1 MSSAV
6 IALRK
11 AVRAALVADAPL
23 LALLG
28 GAKIYDEAPRDALT
42 PYVTFGDALAR
53 ELSTSLYPGLEQVLV
68 LHVWSMQGGA
78 REGLEIADRIAF
90 LLDDAAMTLDTH
102 RLINLRFSAVETIRE
117 DSGRFVRVALRLR
130 AVTEAI

>member
-11 AVRAALVADAPL
+11 ALRTRLIGDAALV
-23 LALLG
+23 ALLG
-28 GAKIYDEAPRDALT
+28 GAKVYDEAPREAHV
-42 PYVTFGDALAR
+42 PYITFGDALAR
-53 ELSTSLYPGLEQVLV
+53 ELSTTLYAGLEHFVV
-68 LHVWSMQGGA
+68 LHVWSIQGGA
-78 REGLEIADRIAF
+78 REALEIADRIAF
-90 LLDDAAMTLDTH
+90 LLDEAALTLDTH
-102 RLINLRFSAVETIRE
+102 RLINLRFSALETARE

>member
-11 AVRAALVADAPL
+11 AVRAALIADAPL

>member
-11 AVRAALVADAPL
+11 AVRAALITDAPL

>member
-11 AVRAALVADAPL
+11 AVRAALIADAPL

-28 GAKIYDEAPRDALT
+28 GPKVYDETPRDALT
-42 PYVTFGDALAR
+42 PYVTFGDAVAR
-53 ELSTSLYPGLEQVLV
+53 ENSVSLYPGLEQVLA
-68 LHVWSMQGGA
+68 LNVWSMQGGA
-78 REGLEIADRIAF
+78 REALEIADRVAF
-90 LLDDAAMTLDTH
+90 LLDDTALTLDTH
-102 RLINLRFSAVETIRE
+102 RLINLRFTALETARE

-130 AVTEAI
+130 AVTESV

>member
-11 AVRAALVADAPL
+11 AILAALVADAPL

-28 GAKIYDEAPRDALT
+28 AAKIYDEAPRDALA

-53 ELSTSLYPGLEQVLV
+53 ELSFSLFPGLEQVLV
-68 LHVWSMQGGA
+68 LHVWSTQGGA
-78 REGLEIADRIAF
+78 REALEIADRIAF
-90 LLDDAAMTLDTH
+90 LLDDAALTLDTH
-102 RLINLRFSAVETIRE
+102 RLINLRFSALETIRE

-130 AVTEAI
+130 AVTESV

>member
-11 AVRAALVADAPL
+11 AVRAALVADAAL
-23 LALLG
+23 TTLLG
-28 GAKIYDEAPRDALT
+28 GAKIYDEAPRDALA

-53 ELSTSLYPGLEQVLV
+53 ENSTSLYPGHEQVLV

-78 REGLEIADRIAF
+78 REGLEIADRITF
-90 LLDDAAMTLDTH
+90 LLDDAALSLDTH
-102 RLINLRFSAVETIRE
+102 RLINLRFSALETIRE
-117 DSGRFVRVALRLR
+117 DAGRFVRVALRLR
-130 AVTEAI
+130 AVTESV

>member
-11 AVRAALVADAPL
+11 AIRAALAADAAL

-28 GAKIYDEAPRDALT
+28 GAKVFDEAPRDALT

-53 ELSTSLYPGLEQVLV
+53 EQSFSLFPGLEQVLV
-68 LHVWSMQGGA
+68 LHVWSTQGGA
-78 REGLEIADRIAF
+78 REALEIADRIAF
-90 LLDDAAMTLDTH
+90 LLDEAALTLDTH
-102 RLINLRFSAVETIRE
+102 RLINLRFSALETARE

>member
-28 GAKIYDEAPRDALT
+28 GAKIFDEAPRDALT

-130 AVTEAI
+130 AVTEAN

>member
-11 AVRAALVADAPL
+11 AVRAALIADAPL

-28 GAKIYDEAPRDALT
+28 GAKIFDEAPRDALT

-130 AVTEAI
+130 AVTEAN